1 MAWMPHYAHSLLD
14 DWWGYRPP
22 KRTVVVLGASGQ
34 DGSYMLE
41 FLLKRGHCVHGVV
54 RRHPEEKFARI
65 DHLKESDVTLH
76 HANLFDRRSIERVLE
91 EAQPDYVF
99 NFAGE
104 SSVALSYRRPEY
116 TFAVN
121 GEAVRNVL
129 NAIRNVNP
137 GIRLFQ
143 ASSSEVFGETT
154 RKPHT
159 PETPHDP
166 KSPMGVARS
175 HAHRLVDEYR
185 NEHDLHVSIGIF
197 YPHTSPRQTL
207 HFPIRR
213 ITLETAKIR
222 LGDVHEFRWNNMVQ
236 RLDYGFAGDYV
247 EAAWKCLTRDRPADH
262 VIGTGRVHTVREI
275 LKITFDYV
283 GCDWEK
289 YVRYEAGSPPP
300 TDVNGMMPDI
310 AFTLARLP
318 WRPSI
323 TFEELLYAMICS
335 EFFRMEILQH
345 KPSRYL
351 PSTTAET
358 IRGPRPNWPLGDKL
372 VVRSR

>member
-1 MAWMPHYAHSLLD
+1 MPYYSRSLLD
-14 DWWGYRPP
+14 DWWGYSRPQH
-22 KRTVVVLGASGQ
+22 TVLVLGASGQ

-41 FLLKRGHCVHGVV
+41 FLLKRGHPAHGGV
-54 RRHPEEKFARI
+54 RRHPEERFSRI
-65 DHLKESDVTLH
+65 NHLKDDVSLH
-76 HANLFDRRSIERVLE
+76 HADVFDRRSIERVLE
-91 EAQPDYVF
+91 EVQPAYVF

-116 TFAVN
+116 TFALN
-121 GEAVRNVL
+121 GEAVGNVL
-129 NAIRNVNP
+129 EAIRNVNP

-143 ASSSEVFGETT
+143 ASSSEVFGEST

-159 PETPHDP
+159 LETPLDP
-166 KSPMGVARS
+166 KSPMGVSRS
-175 HAHRLVDEYR
+175 HAHRLVNEYR
-185 NEHDLHVSIGIF
+185 DHHGLHVSIGIF

-207 HFPIRR
+207 QFPIRR
-213 ITLETAKIR
+213 ITLQTAKIR
-222 LGDVHEFRWNNMVQ
+222 LGDLHELPLNNMVR

-247 EAAWKCLTRDRPADH
+247 EAAWRALVADRAADH
-262 VIGTGRVHTVREI
+262 LIGTGKVHTMRQI
-275 LKITFDYV
+275 LQIAFDYI

-289 YVRYEAGSPPP
+289 YVRYRAGSPPP
-300 TDVNGMMPDI
+300 ADTNGMTPDTSG
-310 AFTLARLP
+310 AATSLP
-318 WRPSI
+318 WRPTL

-335 EFFRMEILQH
+335 EFFRMEVVAH

-351 PSTTAET
+351 PSTTADA